1 MANSGKTGLFS
12 PIHTREDALKTVRDA
27 SIGFLFL
34 AGLQAAV
41 GLAIAPALL
50 LDALILGSLGL
61 WLMKSNSRLAAVL
74 LLIVAVLEAMVTVLN
89 KLKVTHSGGTNIFL
103 GILMVIV
110 AVRAVEA
117 TFKLN
122 NTTFAPRSGGAAG
135 GTRRVVTG
143 R

>member
-1 MANSGKTGLFS
+1 MANPATKTGLFS
-12 PIHTREDALKTVRDA
+12 PIETREAALKTVRDA

-50 LDALILGSLGL
+50 VDAMVLGSLGL
-61 WLMKSNSRLAAVL
+61 WLMKSSSRVAAVL
-74 LLIVAVLEAMVTVLN
+74 LLVVAVLEAMVTVLN

-122 NTTFAPRSGGAAG
+122 DRFAPRAGGVPS
-135 GTRRVVTG
+135 GTRRVITG